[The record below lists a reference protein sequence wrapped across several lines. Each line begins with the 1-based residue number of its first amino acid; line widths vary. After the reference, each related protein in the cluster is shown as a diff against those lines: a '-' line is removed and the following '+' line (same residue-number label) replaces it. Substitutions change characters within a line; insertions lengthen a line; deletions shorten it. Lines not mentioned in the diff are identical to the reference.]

1 MTATTDALEKVDP
14 AAHDITDT
22 TAQAIAQAWDALPHR
37 YRDDDPT
44 GLEQATNGAAALLMA
59 DTTLEEAAAAWSA
72 ARAAAA
78 DAEDY
83 LTGAVVAT
91 IQEGATKASV
101 CATLGIARTTL
112 DRWLA

>member
-1 MTATTDALEKVDP
+1 MTTTADVRAWAGP
-14 AAHDITDT
+14 ASTDITDT
-22 TAQAIAQAWDALPHR
+22 IAQAIAQAWDALPHR
-37 YRDDDPT
+37 YRDDDPA
-44 GLEQATNGAAALLMA
+44 GLLQAASGAAATLMA

-72 ARAAAA
+72 ARGAAA

-91 IQEGATKASV
+91 IQGGATKASV
-101 CATLGIARTTL
+101 CAALGIARTTL

>member
-1 MTATTDALEKVDP
+1 MTAATDVRAWAGP
-14 AAHDITDT
+14 ASPDIADA

-44 GLEQATNGAAALLMA
+44 GLEQAANGAAALLMA